1 MHFAQHL
8 PESVEMQ
15 GNGDQMHMIGHQA
28 PRSDPGLGLGG
39 IDPEQIKIGGIIF
52 VGEKHLLAPVAAWVT
67 WSGISGMTN
76 RAIRTVTG
84 PCQIARNM

>member
-1 MHFAQHL
+1 
-8 PESVEMQ
+8 
-15 GNGDQMHMIGHQA
+15 
-28 PRSDPGLGLGG
+28 LGG